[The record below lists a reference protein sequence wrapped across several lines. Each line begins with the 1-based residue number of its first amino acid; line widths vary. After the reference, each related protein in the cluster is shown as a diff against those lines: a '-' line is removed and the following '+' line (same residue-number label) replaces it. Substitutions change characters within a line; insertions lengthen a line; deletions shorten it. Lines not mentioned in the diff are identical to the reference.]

1 MAATKKKLHKQKSVD
16 EPGSS
21 DKQPSASPEAQALC
35 NVDIADRLASL
46 AQLLSTQKE
55 NPYKVR
61 AYQRASTQIRTMS
74 GSVVELVRSGS
85 DLTQFSGIGVAI
97 ANAIGEIV
105 HTGSLGKLEELR
117 SQASPELAAL
127 SAHPRLDP
135 KRVLRIYKKLDI
147 SSIEELRTNLETG
160 ELEKGFG
167 LRMAQ
172 HIRQGLTET
181 HAILFYRAEDV
192 CAAVKEFL
200 LEKCGVKKAAVVGD
214 HRRKVEVIE
223 ELAFIVATGDFA
235 SVISKMERYGGRTRL
250 VSSSEDSALF
260 ALSSGIPLH
269 LHLAKP
275 EDWGTSLIRYTGS
288 KAHLRKLSGVT
299 GIIKPKSKSVFPTED
314 SFFHNAGLQFIE
326 PELREGN
333 DEVERAIQGSLPVLV
348 TAEDIWGELHAHSTS
363 SDGGNSIEQMA
374 SVAQKK
380 GYEYIGITDHSQSL
394 TIARGVTAEDLWK
407 QIRAINKL
415 NEKRGDIRI
424 LKSSEVDIL
433 ADGSLDYPDHLLR
446 ELDYTVCSIH
456 SRFSFDKTRQT
467 ERIMRAMDHRYF
479 NILGHATGR
488 LLLKRPGYEID
499 VERIIAHARRNGCFF
514 EINSS
519 PDRLDLS
526 AENARLAAAAGVKI
540 AITTDAHSTGELD
553 MIAYGINQGRRAGLD
568 KSSVLNCLSWA
579 ALRPLFKR

>member
-1 MAATKKKLHKQKSVD
+1 MARTEARREQR
-16 EPGSS
+16 PGEGRSPR
-21 DKQPSASPEAQALC
+21 DKRPSAQSDAPLLSNA
-35 NVDIADRLASL
+35 DISDRLASL

-74 GSVVELVRSGS
+74 ESIDELVRSGS
-85 DLTQFSGIGVAI
+85 DLTRFSGIGDAI
-97 ANAIGEIV
+97 ASAIGEIV
-105 HTGSLGKLEELR
+105 RTGSLGKLEKLR
-117 SQASPELAAL
+117 SQASPELAAI

-135 KRVLRIYKKLDI
+135 KRVLRIYKKLNI
-147 SSIEELRTNLETG
+147 SSIEALRTNLETG
-160 ELEKGFG
+160 ELEKVFG

-172 HIRQGLTET
+172 HIRQGLTES

-192 CAAVKEFL
+192 CAAVNQFL
-200 LEKCGVKKAAVVGD
+200 LERCGVTKAAVVGD
-214 HRRKVEVIE
+214 YRRKVEVIE

-235 SVISKMERYGGRTRL
+235 SVISRLERYGGRTPL
-250 VSSSEDSALF
+250 VSSSEDSAMF
-260 ALSSGIPLH
+260 ALSSGILLH
-269 LHLAKP
+269 IQLAKP
-275 EDWGTSLIRYTGS
+275 EDWGTSLIRFTGS
-288 KAHLRKLSGVT
+288 KAHLRKLNAVT
-299 GIIKPKSKSVFPTED
+299 GMLKPKTKSTFPTED
-314 SFFHNAGLQFIE
+314 AFFQNAGLEFIE

-333 DEVERAIQGSLPVLV
+333 DEVERAVQNTLPVLV
-348 TAEDIWGELHAHSTS
+348 TAEDVRGELHAHSTA

-374 SVAQKK
+374 SAAKKK

-394 TIARGVTAEDLWK
+394 TIAGGVPVDDLWK
-407 QIRAINKL
+407 QIRTIDKL
-415 NEKRGDIRI
+415 NQLRGDIRI

-433 ADGSLDYPDHLLR
+433 ADGSLDYPDDLLR

-456 SRFSFDKTRQT
+456 SRFGFDKARQT
-467 ERIMRAMDHRYF
+467 ERIMRAMDNRYF

-488 LLLKRPGYEID
+488 LLLKRPEYEID
-499 VERIIAHARRNGCFF
+499 VERVIGHARQNGCFF

-519 PDRLDLS
+519 PERLDLS

-553 MIAYGINQGRRAGLD
+553 LIAYGINQARRAGLD
-568 KSSVLNCLSWA
+568 KSSVLNCFSWA